1 MSQWE
6 TPHVPDVLAV
16 DAEVGALLLEAI
28 RPGTSLAESGR
39 YASATAVADLMG
51 SLHVRPTPTSRYG
64 AVGERVSYLF
74 DAGTRNYDRRPD
86 LAAVVPRELYERGRR
101 AASRLATDPVSAV
114 LLHGDLTPP
123 NILDGGPARG
133 LVAIDPAPCL
143 GDPAFD
149 AVDLLLWR
157 ATP

>member
-16 DAEVGALLLEAI
+16 DAEVGARLLEAI

-39 YASATAVADLMG
+39 YASATAVADLMV

-74 DAGTRNYDRRPD
+74 DAHPGRRERR
-86 LAAVVPRELYERGRR
+86 AVLHGHRAGASGRR